1 MAFRGLFYNIVMFS
15 DVTEDEVNE
24 AVDEGL
30 DLKLAGSQ
38 DLNETAAA
46 CQSNGDDAASSK
58 NANATAAQR
67 IGNHG
72 DDVIE
77 GNDTVYTLL
86 LNFTFFTIRQNA
98 VAKSHG
104 NPAPYKAKSWVVWAP
119 SQI

>member
-46 CQSNGDDAASSK
+46 CQSNGDDAANSK
-58 NANATAAQR
+58 SANTTATQR

-77 GNDTVYTLL
+77 ENDTMYTLL
-86 LNFTFFTIRQNA
+86 FTIFYR
-98 VAKSHG
+98 
-104 NPAPYKAKSWVVWAP
+104 
-119 SQI
+119 